1 MDSTPGLALSTQ
13 GPGCPQRGP
22 TPPPVPVP
30 STPVL
35 APPPGRPG
43 LWSTLCL
50 HLGGSQT
57 PHFGTLH
64 LSWGVFLR
72 KPHASSQPGEPPP
85 PRRPRMVSLLGP
97 RCPLLSSGP
106 PLLGCALLL
115 AQVSSGT
122 PGLGTPAF
130 SRRSPDASLAAQPSS
145 SGVLRIPH
153 LAGPLV
159 SPCPGPVLRFLRV
172 VSPRPRA
179 VFYLFLFDIFPL
191 GVCGGMFLLVTC
203 KELL

>member
-1 MDSTPGLALSTQ
+1 MPSARTHPS
-13 GPGCPQRGP
+13 PRPCPLDASPCSSPRAP
-22 TPPPVPVP
+22 WFMEHPVP
-30 STPVL
+30 SPGGLADATLRHPAPILGRFPQEAPRFLPARRASASAQTPNGVPPRTSMPAPVL
-35 APPPGRPG
+35 R
-43 LWSTLCL
+43 
-50 HLGGSQT
+50 
-57 PHFGTLH
+57 
-64 LSWGVFLR
+64 
-72 KPHASSQPGEPPP
+72 
-85 PRRPRMVSLLGP
+85 
-97 RCPLLSSGP
+97 P